1 MRNKVDKENNLENN
15 NQRRR
20 IDKRDLNILQN
31 YFMEYTKKKWR
42 IQYSYFYLLIKWLFS
57 NIIIIL

>member
-42 IQYSYFYLLIKWLFS
+42 IQYSYFYILIKWVIFEDKS
-57 NIIIIL
+57 